1 MLAIVCSIILI
12 IVGIAVGIVLAKIKT
27 AKLKD
32 ANDERLRYGKD
43 PWPIPN
49 TKIVLWPLLIAIG
62 LSAIFIIS
70 SCLAIVPTGF
80 TGILT
85 TFGRVEERYIDA
97 GANVIAPWQ
106 NVVTIDNRIQ
116 RKEFDGTAFTIDTQE
131 ASYHGSY
138 AWQISPQAARDLYK
152 TVGANYEETI
162 MMQRLPEDI
171 KIIFAKKKAEGLIM
185 DRGTLSDEVES
196 LFRKEME
203 AYQINVVDVAISD
216 VDFTDSFTDAVEAK
230 QKATQDKLRAE
241 TEQAQKTMEAE
252 QEANRAKIKAQAEA
266 DQAIIAAE
274 ADLEVVKIQA
284 DAAKYAGEKEAE
296 MNKKIAEAMTPEL
309 SQYYWIKQWD
319 GKLPTTMLGS
329 DTNTMVNMGDIK

>member
-1 MLAIVCSIILI
+1 MFAIIFSVILI
-12 IVGIAVGIVLAKIKT
+12 VAGSIVGIVLAKLKT
-27 AKLKD
+27 SKLM
-32 ANDERLRYGKD
+32 AENEERARYGKE
-43 PWPIPN
+43 PFPVPN
-49 TKIVLWPLLIAIG
+49 VKFISWPLLIAIV
-62 LSAIFIIS
+62 LSAIIFIA
-70 SCLAIVPTGF
+70 SCIAIVPTGF

-85 TFGRVEERYIDA
+85 TFGRVEERFIDA
-97 GANVIAPWQ
+97 GANMIMPWQ
-106 NVVTIDNRIQ
+106 NVVTMDNRIQ
-116 RKEFDGTAFTIDTQE
+116 RRDFDGVAFTIDTQE

-171 KIIFAKKKAEGLIM
+171 KIIFAKKKAEGLIIN
-185 DRGTLSDEVES
+185 RGTLSDEVED

-203 AYQINVVDVAISD
+203 AYNINVVDVAISD

-266 DQAIIAAE
+266 DQAIIAAQ

-319 GKLPTTMLGS
+319 GKLPTTMLGG
-329 DTNTMVNMGDIK
+329 DTTAMMNMGDVK